1 MKRLIGLGLC
11 MALFGCL
18 DGPDDGAAPATTSPS
33 SADWETAEVAPRVG
47 FGEMG
52 PAAPTPAIGLVAG
65 SSIRPVP
72 ETEGEVIKV
81 RAQFSPENL
90 RRADIFRMKLSGVHR

>member
-18 DGPDDGAAPATTSPS
+18 DGPDDGTDPATSSPS

-47 FGEMG
+47 FGEMA
-52 PAAPTPAIGLVAG
+52 PSAPTPPIGLVTRP
-65 SSIRPVP
+65 SIRPVP
-72 ETEGEVIKV
+72 ETEGEVINI

-90 RRADIFRMKLSGVHR
+90 KRAEIFRMKRLGVQR